1 MSTVDGRAIRVALL
15 GCGTV
20 GGEVA
25 RILTEQ
31 ADELAARAGAAVELA
46 GIAVRRPD
54 KHPELPKELVTSDV
68 EAL

>member
-1 MSTVDGRAIRVALL
+1 VDGRAIRVALL